1 MDGGSANKNLEEKQ
15 QTDCEGRT
23 IVEKSPTPPD
33 SESILSLIQQSLDDD
48 KADRVV
54 AIDLAGK
61 TSIADFMVIATGN
74 TRRQVGAMTQH
85 LRERLKTAGL
95 KGLSIEGEANGDWVL
110 IDSGDVIVHLF
121 RPEVRAFYNLEKLWG
136 EALPESIDRASTVAS
151 A

>member
-1 MDGGSANKNLEEKQ
+1 MDGGPANKDLEAKQ
-15 QTDCEGRT
+15 QTDSEGRT

-54 AIDLAGK
+54 TIDLAGK

-74 TRRQVGAMTQH
+74 TVRHVGAMTQH
-85 LRERLKTAGL
+85 LRERLKKTGL

-136 EALPESIDRASTVAS
+136 EALPEGIDRASTVAS